1 MATQKQI
8 EAARKNIKKAQ
19 KAWKEM
25 SHTEHARAQPQGRS
39 RTKPGTTGEGEYYHI
54 EVRPK
59 EEFVTFR
66 NQDVGKP
73 GGLQRVAGKR
83 TSGSWDTVKWLV
95 SKDYAHKEGKKLVA
109 DNPEARKLFAEL
121 GAEPRHVK
129 GDIFKAKDRPNV
141 PEKDKPTPAQ
151 QRARSANIKKAQQAR
166 HH

>member
-19 KAWKEM
+19 KAWKVM

-83 TSGSWDTVKWLV
+83 SSGSWDTVKWLV

-109 DNPEARKLFAEL
+109 DNPEARKLFSEL